1 MHYVSYGWSLMEYR
15 NYKILPIFHIIS
27 FNPNFFIADCTVSAK
42 TSTRTK
48 RSFFRSMILGPF
60 VVWHLSI
67 SPYSGPTLGAFPLA
81 NLHFHGA
88 RLLYRLYCKT
98 WLFNPTWTGVILGQV
113 IDGRGALIHQNIGCK
128 LKKKKLKIW
137 HFPNEIGHFE
147 SVQCEFGGKLSR
159 FPWF

>member
-1 MHYVSYGWSLMEYR
+1 MWDWNQRCFCFVLQKSSIKLFYMTHTFALWFLY
-15 NYKILPIFHIIS
+15 IFGCSGPWCGIS
-27 FNPNFFIADCTVSAK
+27 V
-42 TSTRTK
+42 
-48 RSFFRSMILGPF
+48 
-60 VVWHLSI
+60 SI